1 MCSKVTCKKCGK
13 PTWSGCGEHIEEALG
28 AYVVNPEWTVAKII
42 RHILS
47 SPDSRSSAGAEGL

>member
-1 MCSKVTCKKCGK
+1 MCFESQERLV
-13 PTWSGCGEHIEEALG
+13 IELPDEALG

-47 SPDSRSSAGAEGL
+47 SPDCRSSAGAEGL